1 MNWNPFASLA
11 PVQQPQQQQQP
22 QAAQQPPAAQPQTP
36 GMAKPANPDPFQQ
49 SQSQDPQQPNNTST
63 PAQTNGVDAFKDLW
77 APNANSENA
86 DMYSAPIWDENV
98 NVKSEA
104 MQKAIGEMNFF
115 DSSVAGNQE
124 LVQNALKGDMNA
136 FAQVLNMVAR
146 NAFSESMGMTARMT
160 DTSAR
165 IAMERMRA
173 TAPKQVRTTTA
184 EASLLKAIPELSH
197 PAYSSYATNVVNQ
210 IAQKNP
216 NYSAEQ
222 IAEAAQ
228 NFFGGLRGN
237 VSPANNSQPN
247 YQQSTPFTQG
257 NQDFS
262 TFFN

>member
-11 PVQQPQQQQQP
+11 PQQPQQQSQQP
-22 QAAQQPPAAQPQTP
+22 QQQPAPQPQTP
-36 GMAKPANPDPFQQ
+36 GMANPANPDPFQT
-49 SQSQDPQQPNNTST
+49 SPSLDPQQPVNTST

-77 APNANSENA
+77 APNPNA
-86 DMYSAPIWDENV
+86 ETADLYSAPIWDEQV
-98 NVKSEA
+98 NVKSAA

-173 TAPKQVRTTTA
+173 TAPTQVRTTTA
-184 EASLLKAIPELSH
+184 EAALLKVMPELSH
-197 PAYSSYATNVVNQ
+197 PAYSNYATNVIKQ

-222 IAEAAQ
+222 ISQAAQ

-237 VSPANNSQPN
+237 APQPSIDPRNSGQNSQP
-247 YQQSTPFTQG
+247 FTG

-262 TFFN
+262 NFFN